1 MIFPAAGL
9 LPGIRLQI
17 PKVATNYP
25 PEHDEHDGDVAHYA
39 AHHAEDVHT
48 QVQSQLR
55 HRGPG
60 VCHRLGRV
68 IAH

>member
-1 MIFPAAGL
+1 MHV
-9 LPGIRLQI
+9 RRQ
-17 PKVATNYP
+17 KCQ
-25 PEHDEHDGDVAHYA
+25 PEHDGYDGDVAHDA
-39 AHHAEDVHT
+39 ADHAEDVDT

-60 VCHRLGRV
+60 VSHRLGRV

>member
-1 MIFPAAGL
+1 MFIVPLRG
-9 LPGIRLQI
+9 
-17 PKVATNYP
+17 NYP
-25 PEHDEHDGDVAHYA
+25 PEHDDHDGDVADDA
-39 AHHAEDVHT
+39 ADHAEDVHA

-60 VCHRLGRV
+60 VSHRLGRV

>member
-1 MIFPAAGL
+1 MFIVPLRG
-9 LPGIRLQI
+9 
-17 PKVATNYP
+17 NYP
-25 PEHDEHDGDVAHYA
+25 PEHDDHDGDVAHNA
-39 AHHAEDVHT
+39 AHHAEDVDT

-60 VCHRLGRV
+60 VGHRLGRV